1 MSIRSI
7 LLGAVALAAAPAVAQ
22 GPQAAAPVAAGPND
36 DAGML
41 VVTAQLR
48 RESLQD
54 VPLAISAVSGETLLA
69 QGINNPT
76 DLRFVSPSVNFAN
89 SANTRGE
96 GLAVR
101 GVGTNIFGDG
111 VAQSVGVVVDGIPM
125 ARNGMGTMSLID
137 VDRVEV
143 LRGPQGMLFGKNA
156 SAGLLNIVTR
166 RPRIG
171 ENSLEA
177 GVSYATLNDLRL
189 NAVAN
194 LAIGDTGAFRIAYS
208 STDRDGIIDNIQR
221 NETLNNRKERIVRAK
236 ILAEPVEGL
245 SLLVIGDW
253 SDSKSRCCA
262 WTARVAAPGTPF
274 AQLNAAAGIV
284 PGPENR
290 RNAAGA
296 RFFQDLSQY
305 GVSVQADYDAG
316 FATLTGIAGYRE
328 WVAVDNNDPDIL
340 PLNILDVNMGDSKVQ
355 QTSLEL
361 RLTSPSDRPFE
372 WTLGAFYFD
381 VENRGGNEQTGTL
394 GVALPPGGTLGNIRR
409 SETYNS
415 NSAVYGQLAYRFG
428 PFRLSGSGR
437 YTVDVLSF
445 DWRQFPSGTLGG
457 IPGRF
462 NGSVTGARN
471 RTENFS
477 WRIIGQ
483 FDLTD
488 DVMLFA
494 SAARGFKGA
503 AYDQGLV
510 NAIPVFVRPEIP
522 MSYEAGIRS
531 TFLDRRLVVNVT
543 AFKSDFKDFQAQAF
557 DQNVFPSR
565 FTTVNAGKLETQG
578 IEAEVTARPVAGLT
592 LSGSATYLETEYK
605 DFTNIAC
612 FLGDT
617 ILPFG
622 TARTSPR
629 QCIRVSPT
637 GGGVTTGNGLPL
649 PDAPK
654 FTYTLAANYE
664 TPAGPVLVGAGVN
677 WFHRSS
683 VTYASNGDPGLF
695 QGGYGLL
702 GAQVGVRDPDGLWRV
717 SVFARNLLDKFF
729 VSRIIAQP
737 TLNAIGTN
745 GLGSYSQFPSAD
757 ARRIFG
763 VSLDVKFRS

>member
-1 MSIRSI
+1 MTMRSVI
-7 LLGAVALAAAPAVAQ
+7 LGAAMLAAPAAAQ
-22 GPQAAAPVAAGPND
+22 GPAPSAPVAAGPAD
-36 DAGML
+36 DAGMI

-111 VAQSVGVVVDGIPM
+111 VEQSVGVVVDGIPM

-171 ENSLEA
+171 ETSLEA
-177 GVSYATLNDLRL
+177 GASYATLDDLRF

-194 LAIGDTGAFRIAYS
+194 LPIGTTGAFRIAYS
-208 STDRDGIIDNIQR
+208 RTDRDGIIDNIQR
-221 NETLNNRKERIVRAK
+221 NEQLNNRKEQIVRAK
-236 ILAEPVEGL
+236 ILAEPVDGL

-253 SDSKSRCCA
+253 SESKSLCCA

-274 AQLNAAAGIV
+274 AALNAEAGIV

-296 RFFQDLSQY
+296 RFFQNLSQY

-316 FATLTGIAGYRE
+316 FATVTGIAGYRE
-328 WVAVDNNDPDIL
+328 WVATDNNDPDIL
-340 PLNILDVNMGDSKVQ
+340 PVNILDVNSGDTKVQ

-381 VENRGGNEQTGTL
+381 VENTGGNSQIGTL
-394 GVALPPGGTLGNIRR
+394 GVLAPGVTLGTTRR

-428 PFRLSGSGR
+428 PFRVSGSGR

-445 DWRQFPSGTLGG
+445 DWRQFSAGTLGG

-462 NGSVTGARN
+462 NGVVNGARN

-477 WRIIGQ
+477 WRLIGQ

-503 AYDQGLV
+503 AYDQALV
-510 NAIPVFVRPEIP
+510 NATPVFVLPEIP

-531 TFLDRRLVVNVT
+531 ALFDRRLVVNLT
-543 AFKSDFKDFQAQAF
+543 AFQTNFDNFQAQAF

-565 FTTVNAGKLETQG
+565 FTTVNAGRLETRG
-578 IEAEVTARPVAGLT
+578 IEAEVTARPLDGLT
-592 LSGSATYLETEYK
+592 LSGSATYLDTEYK

-612 FLGDT
+612 FLGAT
-617 ILPFG
+617 VLPFG
-622 TARTSPR
+622 TPRTDPR

-664 TPAGPVLVGAGVN
+664 VPAGPVLVGAGVN

-683 VTYASNGDPGLF
+683 VTYSNNADPGLV

-702 GAQVGVRDPDGLWRV
+702 GAQVGVRDPDGAWRV
-717 SVFARNLLDKFF
+717 SLFARNLLDKFF

-757 ARRIFG
+757 ARRIVG
-763 VSLDVKFRS
+763 VSLDLRFRS